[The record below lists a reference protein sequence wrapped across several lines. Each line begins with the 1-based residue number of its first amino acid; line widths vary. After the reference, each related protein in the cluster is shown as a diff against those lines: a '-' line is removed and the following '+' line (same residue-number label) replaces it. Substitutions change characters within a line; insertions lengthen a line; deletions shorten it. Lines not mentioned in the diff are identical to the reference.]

1 MASDNLSGQCS
12 WRMLGVRRPQM
23 SQSIE
28 NGKDATPYF
37 PKQVPLVVSGLE
49 TLGNLGEALGSRA
62 VHILSQP
69 TVIVPDPLWPCFSHS
84 TTYSHISRWFV
95 SLPSW
100 NCPWLP
106 SVDYFLV

>member
-69 TVIVPDPLWPCFSHS
+69 TVIVPDPLCPAFPIAPLILTSPDGL
-84 TTYSHISRWFV
+84 FL
-95 SLPSW
+95 SLRGTALGFPLW
-100 NCPWLP
+100 II
-106 SVDYFLV
+106 F